1 MNSYRWCVEAV
12 PALRYPAGLSP
23 ETTNPPSPLRSN
35 TSAPLPLLLQAIA
48 MSIADAQAA
57 AAAAASGGDGEVAGE
72 EDDSHKRRRTE
83 GTEGTEGDGATPME
97 EDASLEAAIAASMAD
112 AGGQN
117 PFASLFTTAPP
128 AAASPPQP
136 QPQPPPPPQ
145 PPTQVSAHLNAA
157 SLAQAFASIG
167 QPAAPAVSTPQHH
180 HHQQQHHQHHIII
193 NNNKED

>member
-1 MNSYRWCVEAV
+1 
-12 PALRYPAGLSP
+12 
-23 ETTNPPSPLRSN
+23 
-35 TSAPLPLLLQAIA
+35 

-57 AAAAASGGDGEVAGE
+57 AAAAASGGDGEVVGE

-136 QPQPPPPPQ
+136 AAAAAAASASHAGLSASQRG
-145 PPTQVSAHLNAA
+145 VSRAGVCINWTAGGTGGVNAA
-157 SLAQAFASIG
+157 ASSSSAAASSALAKRD
-167 QPAAPAVSTPQHH
+167 T
-180 HHQQQHHQHHIII
+180 QQGKGKRRARPGGPFHPRVVRVVERGVH
-193 NNNKED
+193 

>member
-12 PALRYPAGLSP
+12 PPALRYPAGA
-23 ETTNPPSPLRSN
+23 PSPLRSNTN

-117 PFASLFTTAPP
+117 PFASLSTTAPP
-128 AAASPPQP
+128 AAASPPRP
-136 QPQPPPPPQ
+136 QPPPPPPQ

-180 HHQQQHHQHHIII
+180 HQ
-193 NNNKED
+193 

>member
-1 MNSYRWCVEAV
+1 
-12 PALRYPAGLSP
+12 
-23 ETTNPPSPLRSN
+23 
-35 TSAPLPLLLQAIA
+35 

-57 AAAAASGGDGEVAGE
+57 AAAAASGGDGEVVGE
-72 EDDSHKRRRTE
+72 EDDDSHKRRRTEGSE

-136 QPQPPPPPQ
+136 PQPPPPPQ

-180 HHQQQHHQHHIII
+180 HHQQHHHQRSRRETSSRSKGSGVPVQAVPSTPASCEWW
-193 NNNKED
+193 KEGCTREPDS